1 MPAFNVLEPAIDPN
15 NRITFLLDWELT
27 MKCNLDCSYCSSDL
41 YGGHDNSTAHPP
53 LESCLHSIDF
63 MFEYADLYMKH
74 KPEGLKYVV
83 LNVYGGEALHHPDIV
98 EILEQ
103 VHKRSKQYRDRWNL
117 TITTTTNAIVSP
129 RRMASIIPLIDEF
142 TVSYHSENNAKQKQ
156 QFKDNLLA
164 IKQSESRLKCIVLM
178 NTDTEYFADGQ
189 DMIEWLNTNNIKMLP
204 RQLDIPLDN
213 PTHYTEK
220 QITWF
225 NKLYQEKTYGIANKI
240 DTSTDKQLSDVGR
253 ACCGGRQT
261 CQDQNYKDRKFY
273 VMDNKFTDWYC
284 SVNWFFLYVKQV
296 TNEVFVNKDC
306 KMNFAGSVGPIGTLD
321 KSNELLKSLAKQL
334 DTRTLPVIQCK
345 KSHCLC
351 GLCAPKAQSLETY
364 NTIIKKYQK
373 DYEIP
378 TTNLLH

>member
-1 MPAFNVLEPAIDPN
+1 
-15 NRITFLLDWELT
+15 
-27 MKCNLDCSYCSSDL
+27 
-41 YGGHDNSTAHPP
+41 
-53 LESCLHSIDF
+53 
-63 MFEYADLYMKH
+63 MKH